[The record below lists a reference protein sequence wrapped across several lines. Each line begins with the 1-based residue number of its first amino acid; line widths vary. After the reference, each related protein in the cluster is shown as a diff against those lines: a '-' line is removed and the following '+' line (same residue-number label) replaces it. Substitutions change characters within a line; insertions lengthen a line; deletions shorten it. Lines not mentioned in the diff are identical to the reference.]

1 MKVIP
6 IAFLLLTNI
15 TIFGAEFQ
23 IDAQERAALIEE
35 YTQKYEVLSPF
46 FERARREIGEGENMD
61 LILAAR
67 KGDVSLCKRL
77 IEQGA
82 KVDILFNAPLREAI
96 NGNNSACAKLLIEK
110 GADLFKIGMR
120 EECVFACLAAVVG
133 GTKTFNAWHN
143 ERRQSDI
150 AAWIIERAVD
160 LIGDRFDCA
169 LHEAASAGDD
179 KRIILLYNLGL
190 GPLLG
195 FRDITEKQPLHCAA
209 ENGNRKT
216 MDLLIYLGA
225 DSNVLTSEGYTA
237 EYLYEGWREKQCGLS
252 DE

>member
-1 MKVIP
+1 MKMIFFPV
-6 IAFLLLTNI
+6 LLMNI
-15 TIFGAEFQ
+15 VVFGAAF
-23 IDAQERAALIEE
+23 DERAALIEE
-35 YTQKYEVLSPF
+35 YASRYNNKALSRVLWFKDRLKEVYEGKN
-46 FERARREIGEGENMD
+46 ID
-61 LILAAR
+61 LVFAAR
-67 KGDVSLCKRL
+67 QGNLSVCEKL
-77 IEQGA
+77 IEQGVKA
-82 KVDILFNAPLREAI
+82 NIIINAPLREAI

-110 GADLFKIGMR
+110 GADLFKIGVR

-169 LHEAASAGDD
+169 LHAAASAGDD

-190 GPLLG
+190 GPLLR

-225 DSNVLTSEGYTA
+225 DSNVRTGEGYTA
-237 EYLYEGWREKQCGLS
+237 EYLYEGWCEKQCGLS
-252 DE
+252 DD